1 MEFKRVEKTIF
12 NSDEMLKPLSKV
24 ERGMFLHS
32 LRRIAFHE
40 SSITGRQALCVMIL
54 DLLHTSHSEELATIT
69 SVLVNKFM
77 KPPFRGNR
85 DMLKQCLESIMGAI
99 TAGEKMMDESK

>member
-1 MEFKRVEKTIF
+1 MKFKRVTQTIF

-24 ERGMFLHS
+24 ERGMFLLS

-40 SSITGRQALCVMIL
+40 SSITDKQALCVMIL
-54 DLLHTSHSEELATIT
+54 DLLHTSHTEELCTIT

-77 KPPFRGNR
+77 DKPFRGDR
-85 DMLKQCLESIMGAI
+85 KMLKLVLEAIMGAI
-99 TAGEKMMDESK
+99 TAGEKLVDESK